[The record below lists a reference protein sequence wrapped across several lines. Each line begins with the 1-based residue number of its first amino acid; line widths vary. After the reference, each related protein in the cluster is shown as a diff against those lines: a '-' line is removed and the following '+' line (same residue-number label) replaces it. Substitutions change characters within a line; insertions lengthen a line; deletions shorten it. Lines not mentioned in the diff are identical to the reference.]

1 MLSRLK
7 KRRKRKDT
15 RDQRVNDDEP
25 TVTIKELED
34 VAKMVCDQADRKAGI
49 KREPRVKTHE

>member
-15 RDQRVNDDEP
+15 QEHRVNDDEP
-25 TVTIKELED
+25 TVTMKELED

-49 KREPRVKTHE
+49 KRKPRIET